1 MKKLRLFASLNDEL
15 PEEYRNDIF
24 DQIASVLDIGANAT
38 TVPMLISN
46 ILGIFTHVFG
56 AYDNIQEISTLL
68 E

>member
-1 MKKLRLFASLNDEL
+1 MKKLRLFASLHNEL

-24 DQIASVLDIGANAT
+24 HQIASVLDIGANAT

-68 E
+68 Q